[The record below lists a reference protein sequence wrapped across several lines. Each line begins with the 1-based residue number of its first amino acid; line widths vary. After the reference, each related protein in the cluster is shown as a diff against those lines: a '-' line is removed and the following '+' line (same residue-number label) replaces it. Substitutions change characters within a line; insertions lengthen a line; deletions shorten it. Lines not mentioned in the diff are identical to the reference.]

1 MGRKRQERNQG
12 VQGEVLAVRQAEE
25 EGRVTHGGSKG
36 DGEKGQTQM
45 GSKGRADENLLG
57 VWWHV

>member
-1 MGRKRQERNQG
+1 MGRKRQEWNQG
-12 VQGEVLAVRQAEE
+12 VQGGLAVRQAK
-25 EGRVTHGGSKG
+25 EGGHVTHGGSKG

-45 GSKGRADENLLG
+45 GSKGRADENLLR